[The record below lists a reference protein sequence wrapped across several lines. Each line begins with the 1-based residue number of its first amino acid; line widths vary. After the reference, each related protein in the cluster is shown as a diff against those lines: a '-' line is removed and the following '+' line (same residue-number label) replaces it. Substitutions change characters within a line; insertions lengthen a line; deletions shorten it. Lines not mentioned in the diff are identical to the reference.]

1 MLMNYPGINP
11 EASTKPE
18 DAVKFGLGQ
27 AKDIMGQAA
36 ARQYDFPD
44 WYGGQMQAPGGTVPA
59 AQMQQYSVGEYT
71 KPAGTSLGD
80 MNRIDMPTYTG
91 LMGQDY
97 NRLESS
103 LRDPAM
109 QQIGERFGRSNAAS
123 DMRMGAGGMYG
134 SSVDADMMNERARAQ
149 AMAESQAI
157 NQATAQRYGLQSQ
170 DLANMNQFNL
180 GATGLGMQQEQN
192 VWGANLQEA
201 LRKDAQTNAQNQF
214 NLSRAGLMQGQA
226 QNLFGA
232 QMAGL
237 SWEDQQKERARTF
250 QNQQL
255 ADQANWGLMGNQYQQ
270 GLDDTAFNRAMS
282 MATGSMPTYNAQIQA
297 DASRDTG
304 LMEALGALG
313 GGYLGGVAQGGS
325 WNPLNWI
332 K

>member
-80 MNRIDMPTYTG
+80 MNRIDMPGYTG

-97 NRLESS
+97 EKLEAS

-109 QQIGERFGRSNAAS
+109 QQISERFGRSNAAS

-304 LMEALGALG
+304 LMDVFGALG